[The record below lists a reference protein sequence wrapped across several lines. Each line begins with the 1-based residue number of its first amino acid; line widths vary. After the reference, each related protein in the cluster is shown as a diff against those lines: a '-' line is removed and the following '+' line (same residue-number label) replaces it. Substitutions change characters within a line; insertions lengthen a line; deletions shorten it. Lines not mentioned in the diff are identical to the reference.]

1 MISFTVRAA
10 TFAVVLGVCPLAAVA
25 GDKQIAD
32 VSELAG
38 TWRGWVSGQHLS
50 TMTIREDGSYQAA
63 TQGGLTTV
71 GKYYL
76 EDGKLRYQ
84 SSRSVG
90 TATVSEDKGKTLLT
104 VIPDGTDAMGIARS
118 TGRTEYERVKK

>member
-1 MISFTVRAA
+1 MMRTCIALCL
-10 TFAVVLGVCPLAAVA
+10 AVGITMGALVA
-25 GDKQIAD
+25 SGGEKQVTD

-38 TWRGWVSGQHLS
+38 TWRGWVSGGQDPS

-63 TQGGLTTV
+63 TQGGAMTV

-76 EDGKLRYQ
+76 EDGKLRYR
-84 SSRSVG
+84 SSRSAG
-90 TATVSEDKGKTLLT
+90 TATVSEGNGKTFLT
-104 VIPDGTDAMGIARS
+104 VVPDGTDAMGIAMS